1 LQGEDKK
8 NCPCRRKIFNDE
20 TKLNNR
26 CSRIKWRRRRR
37 RRKRIEKILKEIIII
52 KRK

>member
-1 LQGEDKK
+1 LIS
-8 NCPCRRKIFNDE
+8 KIFNDE

-37 RRKRIEKILKEIIII
+37 RRRRRRKRIEKILKEIIII